1 MMLYIL
7 FQRKMSFFVP
17 NLLNIDGEITNISD
31 DKINFQIFN
40 NILGIIFLAG
50 VDFSYNISTI
60 DESQKVIHILYRSLI

>member
-1 MMLYIL
+1 
-7 FQRKMSFFVP
+7 MSIFVP
-17 NLLNIDGEITNISD
+17 NLLIIDGEITNISD

-60 DESQKVIHILYRSLI
+60 DEFQKVIHILYRSLI